1 MEFDISGAKIFA
13 RIPTG
18 IPVLGDILITETI
31 VVTWVV
37 MLIITGL
44 CIFLTRNLK
53 VENISKRQAFAEML
67 VELGTNLV
75 RNNTGGTKFDN
86 LIPFVSTIFATS
98 VVSNL
103 ISLIPIFRSPTADLS
118 TEASWAILVFILITA
133 NKIKAG
139 GVLGYM
145 KGFTQPRHLSV
156 WPAVISATSC
166 PVLLSTV

>member
-31 VVTWVV
+31 VVTWIV

-67 VELGTNLV
+67 VELGNNLV

-98 VVSNL
+98 HSYTHGLSSRVGTSRA
-103 ISLIPIFRSPTADLS
+103 PPDPTPYAGS
-118 TEASWAILVFILITA
+118 SAQASAECFVP
-133 NKIKAG
+133 K
-139 GVLGYM
+139 
-145 KGFTQPRHLSV
+145 
-156 WPAVISATSC
+156 
-166 PVLLSTV
+166 